1 MFMLDRVN
9 LVKYRNKKFLKRA
22 KKKKPREVSADVG
35 LVWNDRCD

>member
-22 KKKKPREVSADVG
+22 KKKKKEKFLLTLA
-35 LVWNDRCD
+35 

>member
-22 KKKKPREVSADVG
+22 KKKKEKFLLTLA
-35 LVWNDRCD
+35 